1 MLAAMDLILTLLI
14 LGGVLLLL
22 ETVLPGLIAGVI
34 GGCCLLVG
42 IVLAYARF
50 GAETGTWILLGT
62 VGALVA
68 GFCLWIRFFPTTRLG
83 RRIMLKGVSG
93 NMRNEHPEL
102 LQQMGTAVTQLRPS
116 GAALIN
122 GRRVDVVSEGQL
134 IEKGTPIKV
143 VAIEGLRVVV
153 RAAP

>member
-1 MLAAMDLILTLLI
+1 
-14 LGGVLLLL
+14 
-22 ETVLPGLIAGVI
+22 VLPGLIAGVI

-50 GAETGTWILLGT
+50 GAETGTGSCWARSARWSPASVFGLDFSQPPGLD
-62 VGALVA
+62 A
-68 GFCLWIRFFPTTRLG
+68 GF
-83 RRIMLKGVSG
+83 MLTGVSG
-93 NMRNEHPEL
+93 NLRNEHPEL
-102 LQQMGTAVTQLRPS
+102 LQQMGMAVTQLRPS

-143 VAIEGLRVVV
+143 VAIEGMRVVV